1 MDISLQQVGY
11 SYAKGTPFEKRA
23 LYEVNAS
30 IRTGSYTAIIGH
42 TGSGKSTLLLHLNGL
57 LKPTEGVV
65 RVGDVS
71 ITADT
76 KAKELKKIRR
86 HVGIVFQFPEHQL
99 FEETV
104 EKDIMFGPLNF
115 GIPEEEARQRAHELI
130 RLLGL
135 PEDVAQKSP
144 FDLSGG
150 QMRRVAIA
158 GVLAF
163 KPSVLIL
170 DEPTAGLDP
179 RGRKEIMELFTKLH
193 KEEGLTTILVTHS
206 MEDAARYADQV
217 LVMHEGRSVMAG
229 APEEVFGDA
238 ERLKA
243 FRLGLPRSVA
253 FQHKVE
259 KLFGKRFGTLAL
271 TEEQLAKTI
280 AEALKEEGER

>member
-30 IRTGSYTAIIGH
+30 IQAESYTAIVGH

-65 RVGDVS
+65 RIGDVS
-71 ITADT
+71 ITSDT
-76 KAKELKKIRR
+76 KAKELKEIRR
-86 HVGIVFQFPEHQL
+86 NVGIVFQFPEHQL

-115 GIPEEEARQRAHELI
+115 GIPEDEARQRAHELI
-130 RLLGL
+130 KLLGL

-163 KPSVLIL
+163 KPSILIL

-179 RGRKEIMELFTKLH
+179 RGRKEIMELFNKLH
-193 KEEGLTTILVTHS
+193 KEENLTTILVTHS
-206 MEDAARYADQV
+206 MEDAAKYADQV

-229 APEEVFGDA
+229 TPEEVFGDA
-238 ERLKA
+238 ERLRS

-253 FQHKVE
+253 FQRDVE
-259 KLFGKRFGTLAL
+259 KLFGKRFGRLAL
-271 TEEQLAKTI
+271 TEEQLAETI
-280 AEALKEEGER
+280 ADALKEVGER